1 MQTVIKIII
10 FVVLAALA
18 LSVPAIYRFTA
29 DFFWSAPTSFDG
41 VSLGMSRSDVI
52 FHKGA
57 GTCSENSCKINKI
70 KAILDSEKNVSH
82 FLIKPEHIEPEFAT
96 VQGMQSKLGEADILS
111 VHQDLSMR
119 RYSYPE
125 LQISFVFDT
134 NQLVSATIGPVT
146 WGELTPMAEY
156 YIDGTMLCP
165 GGDCPW
171 DADSQTLKSEFSDK
185 SYTDLLPE

>member
-1 MQTVIKIII
+1 MQTAIKIII
-10 FVVLAALA
+10 LAVLAALA
-18 LSVPAIYRFTA
+18 LSVPAVYRFA
-29 DFFWSAPTSFDG
+29 SNFFWSAPTSFDG
-41 VSLGMSRSDVI
+41 VALGMSRSDVI

-57 GTCSENSCKINKI
+57 GTCSENSCKINKV
-70 KAILDSEKNVSH
+70 KAILDSEENVSH